1 MSCPARTLRHC
12 RRQVCGLFLAACAS
26 LQAWAAGEPAGPMMP
41 PAAQAA
47 GYPVGLYQRDWTDT
61 QRKAY
66 GSQMPRPLPLTLWYP
81 AEPGSPETLQPLGP
95 FEPLALSPGAPLA
108 RPGGTGSGRW
118 PLLLLSHGTG
128 GSAMSL
134 GWLARGL
141 AAQGYLVAG
150 VDHHGNTAARPPYL
164 AEGFLMPWERVRD
177 LRVLLDQ
184 LLADPQWGP
193 HIDRQR
199 IGALGFSLGGYTVL
213 ASLGVRLSAERL
225 AGQWQGC
232 LAGRPCPLPP
242 ELDELRQGR
251 SAAEWLA
258 QQPALLRRLT
268 EGDEGG
274 ADLRDDRVRA
284 GLAMAPV
291 LGRLMDPASLDRL
304 DRPLHLIVADQ
315 DDQAPPQGTAALVA
329 RQARAASWH
338 EVVGFG
344 HYAFLAVCTARA
356 QAVIPALCA
365 DPPGHPRQALHRQ
378 VLEDARA
385 FFQRA
390 LP

>member
-1 MSCPARTLRHC
+1 MSPRIRALRAWMCRAGMLVLAAALPAR
-12 RRQVCGLFLAACAS
+12 
-26 LQAWAAGEPAGPMMP
+26 AAGEAGAPQP
-41 PAAQAA
+41 V
-47 GYPVGLYQRDWTDT
+47 GPVGLFQRDWADT
-61 QRKAY
+61 QRMAY
-66 GSQMPRPLPLTLWYP
+66 GSRMPRPLPLTLWYP
-81 AEPGSPETLQPLGP
+81 AQPGSQEQAVPQGP
-95 FEPLALSPGAPLA
+95 FEPLSLAPGADPA
-108 RPGGTGSGRW
+108 PGRW

-141 AAQGYLVAG
+141 AARGYLVAG

-184 LLADPQWGP
+184 LLSDPQWSP

-199 IGALGFSLGGYTVL
+199 IGAMGFSLGGYTVL
-213 ASLGVRLSAERL
+213 ASLGVRLSPERL
-225 AGQWQGC
+225 AGQWRDC
-232 LAGRPCPLPP
+232 LAGKPCPLPP

-251 SAAEWLA
+251 SAAVWLA
-258 QQPALLRRLT
+258 EQPRLLRRLT
-268 EGDEGG
+268 EGEEGG
-274 ADLRDDRVRA
+274 ADLRDERVKA
-284 GLAMAPV
+284 GLVLAPV
-291 LGRLMDPASLDRL
+291 LGWLMDPASLDRL
-304 DRPLHLIVADQ
+304 DRPLHLIVSDH
-315 DDQAPPQGTAALVA
+315 DEQAPPQATAAMVA
-329 RQARAASWH
+329 RRARAASWH
-338 EVVGFG
+338 ELAGFG

-378 VLEDARA
+378 VLEDAQA

>member
-1 MSCPARTLRHC
+1 MSLLITGLGWGALVLALAAGLPAR
-12 RRQVCGLFLAACAS
+12 
-26 LQAWAAGEPAGPMMP
+26 AAGEALH
-41 PAAQAA
+41 
-47 GYPVGLYQRDWTDT
+47 PVGLIQRDWVDT
-61 QRKAY
+61 QRMAY
-66 GSQMPRPLPLTLWYP
+66 GSRIPRPLPLTLWYP
-81 AEPGSPETLQPLGP
+81 ARAGSQEAALPLGP
-95 FEPLALSPGAPLA
+95 FEPLLLAPGAAPA
-108 RPGGTGSGRW
+108 PGRW

-141 AAQGYLVAG
+141 AAQGYVVAG

-177 LRVLLDQ
+177 LRAVLDQ
-184 LLADPQWGP
+184 LLADPQWAL

-199 IGALGFSLGGYTVL
+199 IGALGFSIGGYTVL
-213 ASLGVRLSAERL
+213 ASLGVRLSPERL
-225 AGQWQGC
+225 AEQWQAC

-242 ELDELRQGR
+242 ELDELREGR
-251 SAAEWLA
+251 SAADWLA
-258 QQPALLRRLT
+258 GQSALLRQLT
-268 EGDEGG
+268 RGQESG
-274 ADLRDDRVRA
+274 ADLRDDRIKA
-284 GLAMAPV
+284 GLVMAPV

-304 DRPLHLIVADQ
+304 DRPLHLIVSGQ
-315 DDQAPPQGTAALVA
+315 DEQAPPQATAAIVV

-338 EVVGFG
+338 EVAGYG

-365 DPPGHPRQALHRQ
+365 DPPGQPRQALHRQ